1 MRRDKSRKLYAAA
14 LGLMPGG
21 VNSPARAWTAV
32 GGEPLFIRR
41 GAGARVWDADGNEYI
56 DYVCSWGPLVLGH
69 AHPEVIEAVT
79 AAATRGTSFGAPT
92 EQENTLAEMVAE
104 SIPSM
109 ERVRFV
115 SSGTEAGMSALR
127 LARAYTGRDKI
138 VKFEGGY
145 HGHADALLV
154 SAGSGAAA
162 HGVPTSAGVTASFAR
177 DTLVADYN
185 DPESVRAHF
194 RAAPGEIAAVIVEP
208 VAANMGVVPPAP
220 GFLEQLRDL
229 TSREGAL
236 LIFDEVVTGYRV
248 GYGGAQRLYGV
259 TPDVTIL
266 GKIIG
271 GGMPVG
277 AYGGSREIMDTVSPV
292 GPMYQAGTLSGN
304 PVAMAAGIRTLEL
317 LREPGVYDRLETT
330 AARLAD
336 GLREVF
342 ADAEVPL
349 TINRVGSMMTLFF
362 SADEVTGWA
371 SVSASDKEAFGRFF
385 HRMIDEGVYLPPSG
399 FEAMFV
405 STATITLQYAEGES
419 TPSSPP
425 SQPSRGPPA
434 GRCVITS
441 NSIFPRS
448 LLPLLRPGGPIK
460 GEEVLAPRR
469 PPKAPSSPSRPRYSL
484 STSQLPTT
492 FQIIPVR
499 AA

>member
-1 MRRDKSRKLYAAA
+1 MISATFRERGQPLRRDRSRELYASA

-32 GGEPLFIRR
+32 GGEPLFIDR
-41 GAGARVWDADGNEYI
+41 GEGARVWDADGNEYI

-69 AHPEVIEAVT
+69 AHPEVVAAVT
-79 AAATRGTSFGAPT
+79 AAAGSGTSFGAPT
-92 EQENTLAEMVAE
+92 ERENTLAEMVLE
-104 SIPSM
+104 SVPSM

-185 DPESVRAHF
+185 DAESVEAHF

-220 GFLEQLRDL
+220 GFLRELRDI

-236 LIFDEVVTGYRV
+236 LVFDEVVTGYRV
-248 GYGGAQRLYGV
+248 GYGGAQALYGL
-259 TPDVTIL
+259 TPDVTTL

-277 AYGGSREIMDTVSPV
+277 AYGGAKEIMDSVSPL

-317 LREPGVYDRLETT
+317 LREPGVYDRLEAT

-336 GLREVF
+336 GLREAF
-342 ADAEVPL
+342 AEAEVPL

-362 SADEVTGWA
+362 TAVEVTGWA
-371 SVSASDKEAFGRFF
+371 AVSASNKDAFGRFF
-385 HRMIDEGVYLPPSG
+385 HRMIDENVYLPPSP

-405 STATITLQYAEGES
+405 STAHTDAEIDATVEAA
-419 TPSSPP
+419 
-425 SQPSRGPPA
+425 RRA
-434 GRCVITS
+434 
-441 NSIFPRS
+441 
-448 LLPLLRPGGPIK
+448 LR
-460 GEEVLAPRR
+460 
-469 PPKAPSSPSRPRYSL
+469 
-484 STSQLPTT
+484 
-492 FQIIPVR
+492 
-499 AA
+499 